1 MQENRIPVP
10 KDDRFMQD
18 LIRQIDILPEPAAF
32 SSEEDVRLQENMRL
46 AMLIRRTLVK
56 YSRRQVIA
64 TVARNMISC
73 IFIAVV
79 IFLVTDPSMH
89 SDSKAA
95 LFLAEWRYLIIALAG
110 TGALLLSLLKTD
122 VLRV

>member
-18 LIRQIDILPEPAAF
+18 LIRQIDLLPEPAAF
-32 SSEEDVRLQENMRL
+32 SSEEDARLQENMRL
-46 AMLIRRTLVK
+46 AMFIRKALMK
-56 YSRRQVIA
+56 HSRRQVIA
-64 TVARNMISC
+64 AVARNMLSC
-73 IFIAVV
+73 IVLAVM
-79 IFLVTDPSMH
+79 IFLVTGLSMH

-95 LFLAEWRYLIIALAG
+95 LFLAEWRYLIASVVSAG
-110 TGALLLSLLKTD
+110 VLLLSLLKTD